1 LSLSLCEDL
10 NTGNVV
16 APPSELKQEDPHE
29 WLLVHYGG
37 STPASAPPQAVSE
50 ALPESRTSL
59 APISEPEVRQ
69 LDPPC
74 KVESANTSIVNE
86 LVAETLD
93 GEDNNAATM
102 DPDVEEELL
111 SLVDDKKPPALR
123 QQPPTV
129 PSLLLPPVHSE
140 TLVFQLKSAT
150 TPVSAHSTSERGSM
164 PPPPTS
170 TSVNISDEPHKKGK
184 RAGSVSVVSG
194 PKKKDGPAKVRWGWF
209 FLQLLKN
216 LHTV

>member
-1 LSLSLCEDL
+1 V

-16 APPSELKQEDPHE
+16 APKQEDPHE

-37 STPASAPPQAVSE
+37 SSAPPQAVSE
-50 ALPESRTSL
+50 AHPESRTSQPPL

-74 KVESANTSIVNE
+74 KVESANTNIVNE

-102 DPDVEEELL
+102 DPDVEDELL
-111 SLVDDKKPPALR
+111 SLVDDNKPPALR

-129 PSLLLPPVHSE
+129 PTLSLPPVHGE

-150 TPVSAHSTSERGSM
+150 TPVSAPMLSASTSERGSM

-170 TSVNISDEPHKKGK
+170 NIPDEPHKKGK
-184 RAGSVSVVSG
+184 PAGSVSVVSG
-194 PKKKDGPAKVRWGWF
+194 PKKKDGPAKVRRG
-209 FLQLLKN
+209 
-216 LHTV
+216 